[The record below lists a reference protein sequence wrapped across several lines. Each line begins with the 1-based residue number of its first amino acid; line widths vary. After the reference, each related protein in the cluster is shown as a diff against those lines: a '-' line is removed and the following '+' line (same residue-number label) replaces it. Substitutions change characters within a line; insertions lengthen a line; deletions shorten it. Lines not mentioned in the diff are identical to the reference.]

1 MDRAIIGLGW
11 PAAVA
16 FAVFISTAA
25 NAAGQPVP
33 GGHPGLEHGK
43 RAQQFMLEKHN
54 AEALPEWEAALR
66 LEPGNPVYHNLYGLA
81 LQGAG
86 RAPDARREFRK
97 AIQAYPAY
105 FETMT
110 NLAYSLMADGQL
122 EAASVE
128 FEHALNL
135 RPHDSALHL
144 ALGVVMT
151 SRGDAPAACREFEAA
166 GSLPSSPQL
175 LWSVVAVCLNAGRI
189 DAAVKAANELP
200 ADTATQLAAG
210 RSLMDANQAQRALP
224 FLLRAKTDGS
234 PEAAIAL
241 AEAYLEIGK
250 PGEALSALETLRGPD
265 RDGFAAVEIRA
276 SALLKLGQR
285 AQAKSEFE
293 KLVTLYPDQPDS
305 YIHATQI
312 PLEDRHWDAALEV
325 LNAGLARMPQQ
336 WLLLLRRAVTFK
348 MMNRLE
354 EAQFDL
360 IEAVKAGGDVGL
372 VLAALGDTTAAR
384 GDLPGAA
391 ELFRKAFEKTKL
403 PQFQFAYALAIEK
416 QGEEADAL
424 REMRKAAVILPRDVR
439 AHYEYGKLLRR
450 AGQVEA
456 ARQEFERV
464 RQLDPKYS
472 PNLYALSRVYADV
485 GKPEL
490 ASEMARE
497 FLGSK
502 DKAK

>member
-1 MDRAIIGLGW
+1 MDRPIIRLGW
-11 PAAVA
+11 PAAVV
-16 FAVFISTAA
+16 FAVFILTAA
-25 NAAGQPVP
+25 SEAGQPVAA
-33 GGHPGLEHGK
+33 GHPGLEHGK
-43 RAQQFMLEKHN
+43 RAQQFMLEQRN
-54 AEALPEWEAALR
+54 AEALTEWEAALR

-81 LQGAG
+81 LQGVG
-86 RAPDARREFRK
+86 RAPEARREFRK
-97 AIQAYPAY
+97 AIQAHPAY
-105 FETMT
+105 FDALS

-122 EAASVE
+122 EAASAE

-144 ALGVVMT
+144 ALGVVLT
-151 SRGDAPAACREFEAA
+151 SRGNAPGACREFEAA

-175 LWSVVAVCLNAGRI
+175 LWSVFAVCLNADRI
-189 DAAVKAANELP
+189 DTAVKAASELP
-200 ADTATQLAAG
+200 ADPGTQLAAG
-210 RSLMDANQAQRALP
+210 RSLMNSNQARRAIP
-224 FLLRAKTDGS
+224 FLLRAKTDSS

-250 PGEALSALETLRGPD
+250 TGEALSGLETLNGPE
-265 RDGFAAVEIRA
+265 RDSFAAVEIRA
-276 SALLKLGQR
+276 SALLKSGQR
-285 AQAKSEFE
+285 AQAKNEFE
-293 KLVTLYPDQPDS
+293 KLVMLYPDQPDS

-312 PLEDRHWDAALEV
+312 PLEDRHWDAALDI
-325 LNAGLARMPQQ
+325 LNAGLARMPHQ
-336 WLLLLRRAVTFK
+336 WLLLLRRAVTYK
-348 MMNRLE
+348 MTNRLD
-354 EAQFDL
+354 EAQTDL
-360 IEAVKAGGDVGL
+360 LEAVKAGGDISL

-416 QGEEADAL
+416 QGDEADAL
-424 REMRKAAVILPRDVR
+424 REMRKAVAILPTDVR

-450 AGQVEA
+450 SGQAEA

-472 PNLYALSRVYADV
+472 PNLYALSRVYADA

-497 FLGSK
+497 FLASK
-502 DKAK
+502 DKTK